1 MNNKYYTPKI
11 EEFHVGFEIEVY
23 NQSTS
28 SWYKKTCTIESIQE
42 DIISVCGAAGMN
54 WSLDGEDENH
64 PSSRTRVKYLDKDD
78 IEDCGFIL
86 TGKPNDS
93 KYYFRDVDDMLSIT
107 VRVGFYKNGGNNLHL
122 YEFIGDRIETLFSG
136 EIKNK
141 TELKTLLKKING
153 KNKTTGK
160 SL

>member
-11 EEFHVGFEIEVY
+11 EEFHVGFECEWQSRVRNETWNKQISDTDLVSIAYDAIEH
-23 NQSTS
+23 S
-28 SWYKKTCTIESIQE
+28 
-42 DIISVCGAAGMN
+42 D
-54 WSLDGEDENH
+54 EDE
-64 PSSRTRVKYLDKDD
+64 PFEEQFRVKYLDKDD
-78 IEDCGFIL
+78 IEGCGFIL

-93 KYYFRDVDDMLSIT
+93 KYYFRDVDDMLGIT

>member
-42 DIISVCGAAGMN
+42 DIIYVCGAAGMN

-64 PSSRTRVKYLDKDD
+64 PSCRTKVKCLDKDD
-78 IEDCGFIL
+78 IEECGWR
-86 TGKPNDS
+86 GQKANS
-93 KYYFRDVDDMLSIT
+93 VYFTKDNYRLVHWIT
-107 VRVGFYKNGGNNLHL
+107 DAERTINIYETYDGGTQEECIVRKAK
-122 YEFIGDRIETLFSG
+122 
-136 EIKNK
+136 IKNK
-141 TELKTLLKKING
+141 KEFIKMLKQLGLWKK
-153 KNKTTGK
+153 
-160 SL
+160 